1 MRNCPFVE
9 SLLTRGLRMVHT
21 GAGVPVLVLAVVTAA
36 LGLGAGSQAQA
47 PDAPLSA
54 PELRLRVAALE
65 QDLAGLR
72 KDYQLLLTT
81 CQSQAPALPATRTER
96 QPAAVATVP
105 AAAPMNGSKLDEERR
120 VDNDSWYVQV
130 MDYVVIETSAEWTR
144 YGWTVKIKN
153 GIRRPQTFDL
163 IVQFLDKDGLVIESD
178 RLTNETVAAVDEQT
192 MQGNKAIAMPGA
204 LGVVKVNVIATR
216 RPDARSERRR

>member
-1 MRNCPFVE
+1 
-9 SLLTRGLRMVHT
+9 MVHT
-21 GAGVPVLVLAVVTAA
+21 VAGVPVLVLAVVTAA
-36 LGLGAGSQAQA
+36 VGLGAGSQAQA
-47 PDAPLSA
+47 PDPPLSA
-54 PELRLRVAALE
+54 SELRLRVAALE

-81 CQSQAPALPATRTER
+81 CQNQAPALPATRAGR

-163 IVQFLDKDGLVIESD
+163 VVQFLDKDGLVIESD

-204 LGVVKVNVIATR
+204 LEVVKVNVIATR
-216 RPDARSERRR
+216 HPDARSERRR